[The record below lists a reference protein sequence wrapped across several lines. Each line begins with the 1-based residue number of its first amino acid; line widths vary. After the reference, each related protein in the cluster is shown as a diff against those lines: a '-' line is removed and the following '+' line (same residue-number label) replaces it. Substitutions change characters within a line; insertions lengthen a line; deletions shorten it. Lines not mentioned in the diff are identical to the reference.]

1 MDLCR
6 LLIADDEPIIRGG
19 LKNVIKWE
27 EIGFK
32 VTGIFPSGNDLIHF
46 LMDNPADVILT
57 DISMENGTGL
67 DVAEWVEKNEPSVK
81 IILITGYTDY
91 QAAQK
96 AVSYS
101 CVRHLINKPV
111 CVPQM
116 KNVFVQLYQEFC
128 EERQLLSAQNVLH
141 MECIR
146 QILQGNELSD
156 KIWSSL
162 SLCCVVIQLPE
173 NRTVRTAPVL
183 HSERLNFDYAGMVQH
198 KNEYTLFLYPC
209 STEQTGDLEEA
220 ANTYLLQKAEL
231 SDMEIY
237 TFDQKEKFLAF
248 LKERQ
253 SQNETAVPEM
263 RREMDRY
270 LQAHLSEKLTLND
283 AAEYMHY
290 SPCHFSRKFKA
301 LTGCS
306 FASYIMDIRIEAAK
320 KLLKETERSI
330 SSVAAATG
338 FENAHYFSYVFK
350 QKEQTT
356 PSAYRRSVLNKG

>member
-253 SQNETAVPEM
+253 SQNETTVSEIIC
-263 RREMDRY
+263 EIDSY
-270 LQAHLSEKLTLND
+270 LQDHLSEKITLN
-283 AAEYMHY
+283 AVAEYMHY
-290 SPCHFSRKFKA
+290 SPSHLSRKFSS

-306 FASYIMDIRIEAAK
+306 FTAYTMNIRIEAAK